1 MSKMSK
7 KIKQTKQSK
16 KPKEIKYSI
25 SNEFK
30 PESEEKYWDK
40 IDGDKDILKYI
51 KTMPEVEYNIT
62 QNLIDKAKPL
72 TINISEDNNDDY
84 NIIRFYKIYETELN
98 GCELSKITPSVKNIS
113 NKNIFFGN
121 IFYSRTSIETTIIND
136 LINHNLGKNKLT
148 DFKNL
153 LDIKYKLLECY
164 KVNKEIKSIKKE
176 FDIIKDKL
184 KESNNIID
192 IKKTTKTNKKD
203 DKSKD
208 NTQENTIKTADN
220 IIDKYKNF
228 INKFINKTVDKQKYY
243 IYKLI
248 DQKNEAQ
255 IYIHGSYNKLKKREI
270 EEIIDKYY
278 IDFESGKI
286 KSELLKEI
294 EIYSELEGKIVVDE
308 EIKNNDSIKSGM
320 NKYYN
325 IINFNEF
332 NQNELFMM
340 IQQDKINHIKKEKIE
355 KGFIGSIN
363 IKNNRYIF
371 GDYNNTIYSK
381 LQYFYSMRKHC
392 DHQYDKLI
400 ELLKITNLEDIKI
413 EILEKNI
420 ELDGLEMSLIK
431 HLNYYEKDI
440 LLNYNDEYY
449 AKPEDIKK
457 LNNLL
462 YILKNAK
469 NKK

>member
-1 MSKMSK
+1 MFNIYVHILNKMSKMSK

-84 NIIRFYKIYETELN
+84 NIIRFYKIYETD
-98 GCELSKITPSVKNIS
+98 TIS
-113 NKNIFFGN
+113 N

-192 IKKTTKTNKKD
+192 IKKPIKTNKKD

-208 NTQENTIKTADN
+208 NTTKTQDN

-270 EEIIDKYY
+270 EGIIDKYY

-308 EIKNNDSIKSGM
+308 EIKNNDSIKTRM

-392 DHQYDKLI
+392 EQQYERLI

-420 ELDGLEMSLIK
+420 ELNDLEMSLIK
-431 HLNYYEKDI
+431 YLNYYDKDVI
-440 LLNYNDEYY
+440 LNYNDDYY

-469 NKK
+469 K

>member
-1 MSKMSK
+1 MSK
-7 KIKQTKQSK
+7 KIKQTKQPKESK
-16 KPKEIKYSI
+16 ESKEIKEIQYSI

-30 PESEEKYWDK
+30 PELEDKYWDK
-40 IDGDKDILKYI
+40 IDGDKDIFKYN
-51 KTMPEVEYNIT
+51 KTIPEVEYNIT
-62 QNLIDKAKPL
+62 QNLIDKAKSL
-72 TINISEDNNDDY
+72 TANISEDNNDDY
-84 NIIRFYKIYETELN
+84 NIYRFYKIYETD
-98 GCELSKITPSVKNIS
+98 TIS
-113 NKNIFFGN
+113 N
-121 IFYSRTSIETTIIND
+121 IFYSRTSIETIIIND
-136 LINHNLGKNKLT
+136 LINHNLGKNKLS

-164 KVNKEIKSIKKE
+164 KIKKNTNIKKE

-203 DKSKD
+203 DTSK
-208 NTQENTIKTADN
+208 ENTTKTQDN
-220 IIDKYKNF
+220 IIDKYKSF
-228 INKFINKTVDKQKYY
+228 VNKFINKTVDKQKYY
-243 IYKLI
+243 IYKLV

-255 IYIHGSYNKLKKREI
+255 ICIHGSYNKLKKRDI
-270 EEIIDKYY
+270 EELIDTYC
-278 IDFESGKI
+278 IDFESRKI
-286 KSELLKEI
+286 KAEILKEI
-294 EIYSELEGKIVVDE
+294 EIYSELEGKIAVDE
-308 EIKNNDSIKSGM
+308 EIKNNDSITNGM

-332 NQNELFMM
+332 NEFNQNELFMI

-371 GDYNNTIYSK
+371 SDYNNTIYNK

-392 DHQYDKLI
+392 EHQYDRLI
-400 ELLKITNLEDIKI
+400 DLLKITNLEDIKI

-420 ELDGLEMSLIK
+420 ELNDLELCLIK
-431 HLNYYEKDI
+431 YLNLYDKDVI
-440 LLNYNDEYY
+440 LNYNDDYY

-457 LNNLL
+457 LNSLL
-462 YILKNAK
+462 YSFKFAK

>member
-1 MSKMSK
+1 MSK
-7 KIKQTKQSK
+7 KIKQTKQPKESK
-16 KPKEIKYSI
+16 ESKEIKEIQYSI

-30 PESEEKYWDK
+30 PELEDKYWDK
-40 IDGDKDILKYI
+40 IDGDKDVFKYN
-51 KTMPEVEYNIT
+51 KTIPEVVYNIT
-62 QNLIDKAKPL
+62 QNLIDKAKSL
-72 TINISEDNNDDY
+72 TANISEDNNDDY
-84 NIIRFYKIYETELN
+84 NIYRFYKIYETELN
-98 GCELSKITPSVKNIS
+98 C
-113 NKNIFFGN
+113 N
-121 IFYSRTSIETTIIND
+121 IFYSRTSIETIIIND
-136 LINHNLGKNKLT
+136 LINHNLGKNKLS

-164 KVNKEIKSIKKE
+164 KIKKNTNIKKE

-203 DKSKD
+203 DTSK
-208 NTQENTIKTADN
+208 ENTTKTPDN

-228 INKFINKTVDKQKYY
+228 VNKFINKTVDKQKYY

-255 IYIHGSYNKLKKREI
+255 IYIHGTYNKLKKRDI
-270 EEIIDKYY
+270 EELIDTYC

-286 KSELLKEI
+286 KAEILKEI
-294 EIYSELEGKIVVDE
+294 EIYSELEGKIAVDE
-308 EIKNNDSIKSGM
+308 EIKNNDSIKSGYELSQDNSKRM

-325 IINFNEF
+325 IVNFNEF

-340 IQQDKINHIKKEKIE
+340 IQQDKINNIKKEKIE

-363 IKNNRYIF
+363 IKNNKYIF
-371 GDYNNTIYSK
+371 SDYNNTIYNK

-392 DHQYDKLI
+392 EHQYDRLI
-400 ELLKITNLEDIKI
+400 DLLKITNLEDIKI

-420 ELDGLEMSLIK
+420 ELNDLEMCLIK
-431 HLNYYEKDI
+431 YINLYDKDV
-440 LLNYNDEYY
+440 LLNYNDDYY

-469 NKK
+469 K

>member
-1 MSKMSK
+1 MSK
-7 KIKQTKQSK
+7 KIKQTKQ
-16 KPKEIKYSI
+16 PKEIKYSI
-25 SNEFK
+25 SNEFI
-30 PESEEKYWDK
+30 PDSEDKYWDK

-84 NIIRFYKIYETELN
+84 NIIRFYKIYETD
-98 GCELSKITPSVKNIS
+98 TIS
-113 NKNIFFGN
+113 N

-220 IIDKYKNF
+220 IFDKYKNF

-255 IYIHGSYNKLKKREI
+255 IYIHGSYNKLKKRD
-270 EEIIDKYY
+270 IDELIDTYC

-294 EIYSELEGKIVVDE
+294 EIYSELEGKIAVDE

-371 GDYNNTIYSK
+371 GDYNNTIYNK
-381 LQYFYSMRKHC
+381 LQYFYSMKKHC
-392 DHQYDKLI
+392 EHQYDRLI

-420 ELDGLEMSLIK
+420 EPNDLDNKLL
-431 HLNYYEKDI
+431 YYMNQYDRDI
-440 LLNYNDEYY
+440 LLNYNENYY

>member
-1 MSKMSK
+1 MSK
-7 KIKQTKQSK
+7 KIKQLK
-16 KPKEIKYSI
+16 KITFDI

-30 PESEEKYWDK
+30 PEVEDKYWDK
-40 IDGDKDILKYI
+40 INEDKDIFKYN
-51 KTMPEVEYNIT
+51 KTIPEVEYNIT
-62 QNLIDKAKPL
+62 QNLIDKAKSL
-72 TINISEDNNDDY
+72 TANISEDNNDDY
-84 NIIRFYKIYETELN
+84 NIIRFYKIYETEIN
-98 GCELSKITPSVKNIS
+98 C
-113 NKNIFFGN
+113 N
-121 IFYSRTSIETTIIND
+121 IFYSRTSIETIIIND

-153 LDIKYKLLECY
+153 LDIKYKLLACY
-164 KVNKEIKSIKKE
+164 KVKKNTNIKKE
-176 FDIIKDKL
+176 FDIIKDSL
-184 KESNNIID
+184 RESNNIID
-192 IKKTTKTNKKD
+192 VKKTMKTNKKD
-203 DKSKD
+203 DIFKD
-208 NTQENTIKTADN
+208 DTINNNSIKTQDT

-228 INKFINKTVDKQKYY
+228 VNKFINKTVDKQKYY

-255 IYIHGSYNKLKKREI
+255 IYIHGSYNKLKKRDI
-270 EEIIDKYY
+270 EELIDKLC
-278 IDFESGKI
+278 IDFESEKI

-294 EIYSELEGKIVVDE
+294 EIYSELEGKIAVDE
-308 EIKNNDSIKSGM
+308 EIKNNDSIKNGM

-325 IINFNEF
+325 IVNFNEF

-340 IQQDKINHIKKEKIE
+340 IQQDKINYIKKEKIE

-371 GDYNNTIYSK
+371 SDYNNTIYNK
-381 LQYFYSMRKHC
+381 LQYFYYMKKHC
-392 DHQYDKLI
+392 EQKYDKLI

-420 ELDGLEMSLIK
+420 ELDDLEMSLIK
-431 HLNYYEKDI
+431 YLNLYDKDVI
-440 LLNYNDEYY
+440 LNYNDNYY

-457 LNNLL
+457 LNNLV
-462 YILKNAK
+462 YSFKFAK

>member
-1 MSKMSK
+1 MFNIYVHILNKMSK

-84 NIIRFYKIYETELN
+84 NIIRFYKIYETD
-98 GCELSKITPSVKNIS
+98 TIS
-113 NKNIFFGN
+113 N

-176 FDIIKDKL
+176 FDTIKDKL
-184 KESNNIID
+184 KELNNIID
-192 IKKTTKTNKKD
+192 IKKPTKTNKKEN
-203 DKSKD
+203 KSKD

-255 IYIHGSYNKLKKREI
+255 IYIHGSYNKLKKRDI
-270 EEIIDKYY
+270 EELIDKFC
-278 IDFESGKI
+278 INFESGKI

-294 EIYSELEGKIVVDE
+294 
-308 EIKNNDSIKSGM
+308 
-320 NKYYN
+320 
-325 IINFNEF
+325 
-332 NQNELFMM
+332 
-340 IQQDKINHIKKEKIE
+340 
-355 KGFIGSIN
+355 
-363 IKNNRYIF
+363 
-371 GDYNNTIYSK
+371 
-381 LQYFYSMRKHC
+381 
-392 DHQYDKLI
+392 
-400 ELLKITNLEDIKI
+400 
-413 EILEKNI
+413 
-420 ELDGLEMSLIK
+420 
-431 HLNYYEKDI
+431 
-440 LLNYNDEYY
+440 
-449 AKPEDIKK
+449 
-457 LNNLL
+457 
-462 YILKNAK
+462 
-469 NKK
+469 

>member
-1 MSKMSK
+1 MFNIYVHILNKMSK

-16 KPKEIKYSI
+16 KSKEIKYSI

-98 GCELSKITPSVKNIS
+98 C
-113 NKNIFFGN
+113 N

-176 FDIIKDKL
+176 FDTIKDKL

-192 IKKTTKTNKKD
+192 IKKPTKTNKKEN
-203 DKSKD
+203 KSKD

-255 IYIHGSYNKLKKREI
+255 IYIHGSYNKLKKRDI
-270 EEIIDKYY
+270 EELIDKFC

-340 IQQDKINHIKKEKIE
+340 IQQDKINYIKKEKIE

-363 IKNNRYIF
+363 IKNNKYIF
-371 GDYNNTIYSK
+371 SDYNNTIYNK
-381 LQYFYSMRKHC
+381 LQYFYYMKKHC
-392 DHQYDKLI
+392 EQKYDKLI

-413 EILEKNI
+413 EILKKNI

-431 HLNYYEKDI
+431 HINLYEKDI

-462 YILKNAK
+462 YILKNSK

>member
-1 MSKMSK
+1 MFNIYVHILNKMSK
-7 KIKQTKQSK
+7 KIKQTKQSKKPKKPK

-84 NIIRFYKIYETELN
+84 NIIRFYKIYETD
-98 GCELSKITPSVKNIS
+98 TIS
-113 NKNIFFGN
+113 N

-192 IKKTTKTNKKD
+192 IKKPTKTNKKEN
-203 DKSKD
+203 KSKD

-363 IKNNRYIF
+363 IKNNKYIF
-371 GDYNNTIYSK
+371 SDYNNTIYNK

-392 DHQYDKLI
+392 EQQYERLI

-420 ELDGLEMSLIK
+420 ELDGLDMCMIK
-431 HLNYYEKDI
+431 YLNYYEKDI

-457 LNNLL
+457 LNNLI
-462 YILKNAK
+462 YSFKFAK

>member
-1 MSKMSK
+1 MFNIYVHILNKMSK
-7 KIKQTKQSK
+7 KIKQS
-16 KPKEIKYSI
+16 KEIKYSI

-40 IDGDKDILKYI
+40 IDDDKDILKYI

-72 TINISEDNNDDY
+72 TINISEENNDDY
-84 NIIRFYKIYETELN
+84 NIYRFYKIYEMELN
-98 GCELSKITPSVKNIS
+98 GYELSKITPSVKNIS

-192 IKKTTKTNKKD
+192 IKKPTKTNKKD

-208 NTQENTIKTADN
+208 NTQENTINTAYN

-255 IYIHGSYNKLKKREI
+255 IYIHGAYYKLKKRDI
-270 EEIIDKYY
+270 EELIDKFC

-294 EIYSELEGKIVVDE
+294 EIYSELEGKIAVDE
-308 EIKNNDSIKSGM
+308 EIKNNYSIKSGYELSQDNSKRKNVSSTNSFGM

-355 KGFIGSIN
+355 NGFIGSIN
-363 IKNNRYIF
+363 IKNNKYIF
-371 GDYNNTIYSK
+371 SDYNNTIYNK
-381 LQYFYSMRKHC
+381 LQYFYSIKKHNE
-392 DHQYDKLI
+392 HQYDKLI

-413 EILEKNI
+413 EILEGYRK
-420 ELDGLEMSLIK
+420 EYSM
-431 HLNYYEKDI
+431 
-440 LLNYNDEYY
+440 DE
-449 AKPEDIKK
+449 D
-457 LNNLL
+457 N
-462 YILKNAK
+462 
-469 NKK
+469 

>member
-1 MSKMSK
+1 MSK

-84 NIIRFYKIYETELN
+84 NIIRFYKIYETD
-98 GCELSKITPSVKNIS
+98 TIS
-113 NKNIFFGN
+113 N

-176 FDIIKDKL
+176 FDTIKDKL

-192 IKKTTKTNKKD
+192 IKKPTKTNKKEN
-203 DKSKD
+203 KSKD

-255 IYIHGSYNKLKKREI
+255 IYIHGSYNKLKKRDI
-270 EEIIDKYY
+270 EELIDKFC

-363 IKNNRYIF
+363 IKNNKYIF
-371 GDYNNTIYSK
+371 SDYNNTIYNK

-392 DHQYDKLI
+392 VHQYDKLI

-420 ELDGLEMSLIK
+420 ELYGLEMSLIK
-431 HLNYYEKDI
+431 HLNLYEKDV
-440 LLNYNDEYY
+440 LLNYNENYY